1 MYMVKRMPLN
11 DDQFRQIMVRG
22 NANED
27 GDIEDQY
34 KDRQIQGGDK
44 PVSCQ
49 AALNH
54 GGNGQAVTRDLSAS
68 QKQLVND
75 GVETNMTTKKG
86 KQLVMIKRKQSSMA
100 YKDSVNKLTKEWS
113 IEGTL

>member
-27 GDIEDQY
+27 GDREDQY

-54 GGNGQAVTRDLSAS
+54 GEMV
-68 QKQLVND
+68 KQ
-75 GVETNMTTKKG
+75 
-86 KQLVMIKRKQSSMA
+86 
-100 YKDSVNKLTKEWS
+100 
-113 IEGTL
+113 